1 MTDPIKYILQFLNIL
16 TYFEVPKYLDVL
28 KYHIFPKLFFKKL
41 KTEKY
46 KYYRQ
51 LHAEITKH

>member
-28 KYHIFPKLFFKKL
+28 KYHIFPKLFF
-41 KTEKY
+41 
-46 KYYRQ
+46 
-51 LHAEITKH
+51 